1 MRPVEE
7 PSCRRLCHEG
17 RDQAPEVPRYA
28 NLRPVHSKVVHS
40 FAVHGTKLEPI
51 PQPCATV
58 RLYEDE
64 IRSVE
69 GGVQQVRYPDP
80 G

>member
-17 RDQAPEVPRYA
+17 RDQAPEVPRYT

-51 PQPCATV
+51 PQPCANGTALRGRDQERGGV
-58 RLYEDE
+58 RL
-64 IRSVE
+64 RV
-69 GGVQQVRYPDP
+69 G
-80 G
+80 